1 MAKNSSS
8 AWEAARKRW
17 LRYVHNTVKTLE
29 AGKSIPIGP
38 SRQPLVAPRVSARK
52 GTPATVVMCSP
63 HPDDE
68 SLIGALALRFRQEA
82 GARVVN
88 CAITLG
94 SNISQKARR
103 LGELE
108 SACRALG
115 FELIVPDQPVGFDR
129 VNLGNRR
136 DHPEEWAA
144 KVETLTGV
152 FERENPDVVLAPHAE
167 DFNTT
172 HIGTHFLVTDAL
184 GAYLERDPHGLFPL
198 IETEFWAELR
208 QPNLMVGASAETLA
222 LQLMATAEH
231 GGEVKRNP
239 YHLLQPHR
247 LMNNVRRG
255 SEVLGGQGGAAQRYS
270 FAELYR
276 VSFLRGREVVEPKP
290 GSVMIGPKEKIDV
303 KALVSR
309 FLPEGAC

>member
-1 MAKNSSS
+1 MSNKSST
-8 AWEAARKRW
+8 AWKAAHKRW

-29 AGKSIPIGP
+29 AGKTIPIGP
-38 SRQPLVAPRVSARK
+38 SKKPLVAPRVTARK
-52 GTPATVVMCSP
+52 ATPATVLMCSP

-68 SLIGALALRFRQEA
+68 SLVGALALRFRQEA

-115 FELIVPDQPVGFDR
+115 FELVVPDQPVGFDR
-129 VNLGNRR
+129 VNLANRR
-136 DHPEEWAA
+136 EHPEEWTA
-144 KVETLTGV
+144 KVETLTEI
-152 FERENPDVVLAPHAE
+152 FERLSPDAVLAPHAE

-172 HIGTHFLVTDAL
+172 HIGTHFLVADAL
-184 GAYLERDPHGLFPL
+184 GAYLARHGRGLFPL
-198 IETEFWAELR
+198 IETEFWAELKR
-208 QPNLMVGASAETLA
+208 PNLMVGVGAETLA

-239 YHLLQPHR
+239 YHILQPHR

-276 VSFLRGREVVEPKP
+276 VTFMKGGEVVEPKP
-290 GSVMIGPKEKIDV
+290 GGVIIGPKEKIDV
-303 KALVSR
+303 QSLIGK
-309 FLPEGAC
+309 FLPEGA

>member
-1 MAKNSSS
+1 MSKNNS
-8 AWEAARKRW
+8 AAWDARRKRW
-17 LRYVHNTVKTLE
+17 LHYVQSTVKTVE

-38 SRQPLVAPRVSARK
+38 SRQPLIAPKVSARK
-52 GTPATVVMCSP
+52 GPPVKVMVCSP

-68 SLIGALALRFRQEA
+68 ALIGALAVRFRQEA

-94 SNISQKARR
+94 SNVSQKARR

-115 FELIVPDQPVGFDR
+115 FELIVPDQPVAFDR
-129 VNLGNRR
+129 VNMANRR

-144 KVETLTGV
+144 KVATLTEI
-152 FERENPDVVLAPHAE
+152 FERENPDIVLAPHAE

-184 GAYLERDPHGLFPL
+184 GAYLGGHERGLFPL
-198 IETEFWAELR
+198 IETEFWGELG
-208 QPNLMVGASAETLA
+208 QPNLMVGVSAEVLA
-222 LQLMATAEH
+222 LELMATAEH
-231 GGEVKRNP
+231 GGEVRRNP

-255 SEVLGGQGGAAQRYS
+255 SEVVGGQGGAAQRYP

-276 VSFLRGREVVEPKP
+276 VTFMKDGETVELKP
-290 GSVMIGPKEKIDV
+290 GGVIVGPKEKIEIKSLLD
-303 KALVSR
+303 K
-309 FLPEGAC
+309 FTPEGA

>member
-1 MAKNSSS
+1 MSKNKSA
-8 AWEAARKRW
+8 AWETARKRW
-17 LRYVHNTVKTLE
+17 LRYVQTTVKAIE

-38 SRQPLVAPRVSARK
+38 SRKPLVAPRVSARK
-52 GTPATVVMCSP
+52 AAPATVVMCSP

-115 FELIVPDQPVGFDR
+115 FELIIPDQPVGFDR
-129 VNLGNRR
+129 VNLANRR
-136 DHPEEWAA
+136 DHREEWAA
-144 KVETLTGV
+144 KVETLTEI
-152 FERENPDVVLAPHAE
+152 FEREIPDVVLAPHGE

-172 HIGTHFLVTDAL
+172 HIGTHFLVADAL
-184 GAYLERDPHGLFPL
+184 GAYLERHDRGLFPL
-198 IETEFWAELR
+198 IETEFWAELK
-208 QPNLMVGASAETLA
+208 QPNLMVGVSAETLA

-255 SEVLGGQGGAAQRYS
+255 SEVLGGQGGAAQRYF

-276 VSFLRGREVVEPKP
+276 VTFMKGGEVVEPKP
-290 GSVMIGPKEKIDV
+290 GSVIIGPKEKVDV
-303 KALVSR
+303 KGLVGK
-309 FLPEGAC
+309 FLPEGA